1 MASRR
6 GRSGVGFFEKLITL
20 IALFVTVFAMV
31 FIMNMDH
38 DTYKRVNS
46 IVSRLNFNSLEEYIA
61 RKDSIDKNKPASTK
75 VYKEPSPS
83 SDEARREQVE
93 GLIETASLEVKTTS
107 KKEVKVINHGTRVLR
122 SSAMKPSETKVLQKG
137 RDGQRVIISEYTYRG
152 DNLEETVVTK
162 DAISKKPVEEVVVK
176 GVNSKNPI
184 FMVPAKGPFS
194 SYFGAR
200 WGKTHKGVDIALNT
214 GEAVVASEGGEI
226 IFSGDKG
233 TFGKCVIIRH
243 TGGYETLYAHNS
255 SLAVKTGDR
264 VHKGQL
270 IAKSGNTGRS
280 TGPHLHFEI
289 KSNGVSIDPMKLV
302 ER

>member
-6 GRSGVGFFEKLITL
+6 GRSGVGIFEKLIAL

-83 SDEARREQVE
+83 SEEARREQVE
-93 GLIETASLEVKTTS
+93 RLIETAKLEVKTTS
-107 KKEVKVINHGTRVLR
+107 KKEVKVINYGTRVLK

-137 RDGQRVIISEYTYRG
+137 QDGQRVIVSEYTYRG
-152 DNLEETVVTK
+152 DTLEQTLVTK
-162 DAISKKPVEEVVVK
+162 DAVSKKPVEEVVVK

-184 FMVPAKGPFS
+184 FMVPTKGPFS

-200 WGKTHKGVDIALNT
+200 WGKSHKGVDIAANV
-214 GEAVVASEGGEI
+214 GQPVVASEGGEVT
-226 IFSGDKG
+226 FSGDKG
-233 TFGKCVIIRH
+233 TFGKCVIVKH
-243 TGGYETLYAHNS
+243 VGGYETLYAHNS
-255 SLAVKTGDR
+255 ALTVKAGEK
-264 VHKGQL
+264 VHKGQI

-289 KSNGVSIDPMKLV
+289 RSNGVSIDPMKLV